1 MFVRSIVV
9 SVVLAIPGCGSG
21 ELAPL
26 PATHPAS
33 ARADEAPVPSR
44 PGSVAS
50 AGEVPA
56 EAPDATRDQ
65 GHEHVHAHGASSPG
79 PASSSGAAAPA
90 AATQGFVCPMHAE
103 VTSQAPGECPKC
115 GMKLV
120 PVKKP

>member
-1 MFVRSIVV
+1 MFVRPFVAALLFAFS
-9 SVVLAIPGCGSG
+9 GCASG

-33 ARADEAPVPSR
+33 AQAEEAPLTASSQPVPS
-44 PGSVAS
+44 SV
-50 AGEVPA
+50 
-56 EAPDATRDQ
+56 TF
-65 GHEHVHAHGASSPG
+65 AHGSAPSDT
-79 PASSSGAAAPA
+79 PA
-90 AATQGFVCPMHAE
+90 AATQAYVCPMHAE